1 MPSTVGFSPNL
12 EHLELLLKEM
22 KIERPSDNELDP
34 MVVLPISLRT
44 ISQGPLG
51 LLELGRGLVP
61 GIHKTSVLNQW

>member
-1 MPSTVGFSPNL
+1 MFPNS

-44 ISQGPLG
+44 ISQGPLR

-61 GIHKTSVLNQW
+61 GIRQRHLF